1 MSKKKKFKK
10 QSIARMMF
18 EEAKSFFA
26 KYPNNVTRSA
36 YVKNYRKFIDY
47 CRREFDCKTADECK
61 EHIADYVDYLVQKEL
76 TPSTIHTYIA
86 PVAIYHGIPM
96 EQIQKPR
103 RCAAHNVRSRSNN
116 GRQYRSDND
125 ENNPQYAR
133 SVDFQK
139 CVGIRRNELVNLR
152 GNDYTQDENG
162 NFFVIV
168 RKGKGGKRQLQKIL
182 PEDVEF
188 VKSYFYGTESKVFD
202 PGELNNQID
211 YHSLRAAQ
219 AKRAYKYY
227 LDRINNEE
235 GYREEL
241 EDLICKHWN
250 ERCLDKRTKKP
261 KPINKSDFTG
271 TYKLRGESKKHAIKN
286 GLPTE
291 YDRLAVLATSIFHL
305 SHWRLNVCVSNYLIA
320 V

>member
-1 MSKKKKFKK
+1 MRKKFKK
-10 QSIARMMF
+10 QSIARTLF
-18 EEAKSFFA
+18 EESKKEFA
-26 KYPNNVTRSA
+26 RYPNNVTRSA
-36 YVKNYRKFIDY
+36 YIKNYRKFIDF
-47 CRREFDCKTADECK
+47 CRREYDCKTIDECK
-61 EHIADYVDYLVQKEL
+61 THIQDYVDYLVQKDL

-86 PVAIYHGIPM
+86 PVSIYHRIPM
-96 EQIQKPR
+96 DQIQKPR

-125 ENNPQYAR
+125 ENNPKYAR

-139 CVGIRRNELVNLR
+139 CVGIRRNELANLR
-152 GNDYTQDENG
+152 GNDFTQDENG
-162 NFFVIV
+162 NFYVIV

-182 PEDVEF
+182 SEDVEF
-188 VKSYFYGTESKVFD
+188 VKSYFDGTEDKVFK
-202 PGELNNQID
+202 PQELNNQID
-211 YHSLRAAQ
+211 YHSIRAKQ
-219 AKRAYKYY
+219 AKRAYNYY

-241 EDLICKHWN
+241 EELICKHWN

-286 GLPTE
+286 GLPIV
-291 YDRLAVLATSIFHL
+291 YDRLSLMAVSIYHL
-305 SHWRLNVCVSNYLIA
+305 SHWRLGVTVSNYMLA